1 MGKVLFVNCRR
12 AGKLYKLIAIDL
24 DGTLLD
30 DNKAIPKENLD
41 TINELIKRDY
51 EIVIATG
58 RRYWSAKE
66 LTKKIDGHM
75 TILANNG
82 NIVRNSE
89 NDKVIF
95 SKYLNM
101 EDFRIVVEEGRKRN
115 LSPIIH
121 IDGYEDGIDMIVE
134 FSGDYQDYLEN
145 DNRFKKVND
154 CLEISDDRIL
164 AVVYGDYKEAIYPFY
179 EDIKN
184 RYPNAYNI
192 HIMENIKFAE
202 TMLEIMNPLG
212 SKWISLLEYA
222 STLNIKAE
230 EIIAIGDDNNDLEM
244 IKNAGLGIAMKNA
257 STLVKSSA
265 EIISDRDNNEAGV
278 AFQLKRVL
286 NI

>member
-1 MGKVLFVNCRR
+1 M
-12 AGKLYKLIAIDL
+12 YKLIAIDL

-30 DNKAIPKENLD
+30 DNKAIPQENLD
-41 TINELIKRDY
+41 IINQLIKRNY

-66 LTKKIDGHM
+66 LTKEIDGHM

-82 NIVRNSE
+82 NIVRNSD

-101 EDFRIVVEEGRKRN
+101 KDFRIIIKEGRRRN

-134 FSGDYQDYLEN
+134 FSGDYQDYLEK

-154 CLEISDDRIL
+154 CLEISDNRIL
-164 AVVYGDYKEAIYPFY
+164 AVVYGDCKEIIYPFY

-184 RYPNAYNI
+184 KYPNIYNI

-244 IKNAGLGIAMKNA
+244 IKNAGIGIAMKN
-257 STLVKSSA
+257 SSSLVKSSA
-265 EIISDRDNNEAGV
+265 KIISDRDNNEAGV

>member
-1 MGKVLFVNCRR
+1 M
-12 AGKLYKLIAIDL
+12 YKLIAIDL

-30 DNKAIPKENLD
+30 DMKTIPQENLD
-41 TINELIKRDY
+41 LINELIRRKY

-66 LTKKIDGHM
+66 LTKEIDSHM

-115 LSPIIH
+115 LNPIVH
-121 IDGYEDGIDMIVE
+121 IDGYEEGIDMIIE
-134 FSGDYQDYLEN
+134 SGKDYHNYLEK

-154 CLEISDDRIL
+154 CLEIEDTKIL
-164 AVVYGDYKEAIYPFY
+164 AIVYGDSKAAIYPFY

-184 RYPNAYNI
+184 KYSSSYNI
-192 HIMENIKFAE
+192 HIMENVKFAE

-222 STLNIKAE
+222 KGLNIKPE
-230 EIIAIGDDNNDLEM
+230 EIISIGDDNNDIEM
-244 IKNAGLGIAMKNA
+244 IKNSGLGIAMKNG
-257 STLVKSSA
+257 SSLVKSSA
-265 EIISDRDNNEAGV
+265 KIITSRDNNESGV
-278 AFQLKRVL
+278 AFELKRVL